1 MPTMEGSEMKMP
13 VIFRRSSFLTKLLVL
28 MVVVSSVVILVS
40 QRSQIRENEA
50 KTRALEDQAAQ
61 LVEENQNLREDIE
74 GLGTD
79 DSIKKIA
86 REKLGLVESGEVIF
100 SDIGD

>member
-1 MPTMEGSEMKMP
+1 MKMP
-13 VIFRRSSFLTKLLVL
+13 VKFRRSALLTKLLIL
-28 MVVVSSVVILVS
+28 MVVVSSTVILVS

-50 KTRALEDQAAQ
+50 RTRELEGQAAQ
-61 LVEENQNLREDIE
+61 LQEENQDLQGDID

-79 DSIKKIA
+79 DSVKKIA
-86 REKLGLVESGEVIF
+86 REKLGLVGSGEVIF

>member
-13 VIFRRSSFLTKLLVL
+13 VKFRRSSFLTKLLVL
-28 MVVVSSVVILVS
+28 MVVDSSVVLLVS

>member
-1 MPTMEGSEMKMP
+1 MKMP
-13 VIFRRSSFLTKLLVL
+13 VKFRRSSFLTKLLVL

-50 KTRALEDQAAQ
+50 KTRALEDQAAH